1 MAATLELLQ
10 KLQRQRVR
18 MGELGD
24 ASPPETPAQATE
36 GTTEDDSAVQML
48 NRSSSSCEDE
58 SQGELQLKLKRQRR
72 RMGEFGL
79 PLQEISNQELEEQA
93 AAAVCIDGDVKVRQ
107 RALKFEGFEH
117 SLPSRPQLPGRVN
130 LERWEPMQ
138 RTCAATKE
146 EEETEGLSRYKQ
158 WLQEKELL
166 DVTLEQQQLS
176 EGAQKQNQQ
185 HDEDRE
191 RQLQED
197 GQEQN
202 QQHDEDLERQRQA
215 IQLPKWQPQQQL
227 EEYEEQPQYED
238 DQDHLE
244 EQGKQHF
251 QFQNLQAYLGLEAV
265 LESPEEELSMTQ
277 KEELD
282 ETILEEELSR
292 IQTEQLSE
300 TSRLASEHESDKVDT
315 EMEQLGQNNA
325 EETFSDSQEQRD
337 TSSSHYL
344 SAEGNDQERLMDAL
358 HDRQCFTAKD
368 DAPGFKWSSIR
379 PESDDEQNTELPETS
394 CEQAQKA
401 RPADLSS
408 GDDVHAKAQMVN
420 PTDYEDRPFE
430 ALPLDANANEQ
441 VHAEEAQFPA
451 QAAQCY
457 SLADG
462 DDDIPEQDDWE
473 EPLEFAML
481 DYCGSLPEGV
491 VHKLRDALKLH
502 EDLLRKLDKRN
513 KLLRSRVREIR
524 KPNDAAPDPAL
535 FGGDPAAPAS
545 PKLRPSTPPKRR
557 HRCPTSPQSRPLSP
571 CSPALSNASPF
582 QLQRTVANA
591 SVAAAEARRQR
602 LLRAEMSSKVEAINT
617 ERARQRDAQAEAN
630 LRARL
635 QGTMK
640 ASKEQILTMQRRAEQ
655 EEERMRM
662 RFEMAMRTRDGLE
675 GSLKAVLREQEQT
688 KQQIAQ
694 LEDWFISNEHTN
706 KGENKERI
714 QAKHQEKKLTS
725 ELKAHRAR
733 AQRCLQRQRR
743 TNDMIKELESLKTG
757 FQKFIE

>member
-10 KLQRQRVR
+10 KLQRQRLR

-24 ASPPETPAQATE
+24 GSPPETPAQATE
-36 GTTEDDSAVQML
+36 GAAQDESAAHVL

-58 SQGELQLKLKRQRR
+58 AQGELQLKLKRQRR

-93 AAAVCIDGDVKVRQ
+93 PAAVRTSVEIEGDVKVRQ

-117 SLPSRPQLPGRVN
+117 ASPSRLQLPGRVN
-130 LERWEPMQ
+130 LDRWEPML
-138 RTCAATKE
+138 RSSAATNV
-146 EEETEGLSRYKQ
+146 EEETESLRRHKQSWQEEELPGLT
-158 WLQEKELL
+158 QEQLP
-166 DVTLEQQQLS
+166 DV
-176 EGAQKQNQQ
+176 
-185 HDEDRE
+185 
-191 RQLQED
+191 

-202 QQHDEDLERQRQA
+202 QQHDYWERQRHALELQ
-215 IQLPKWQPQQQL
+215 QVQQQL

-238 DQDHLE
+238 YQGHQE
-244 EQGKQHF
+244 GQEQGF
-251 QFQNLQAYLGLEAV
+251 QFQNQQFEADHMQRENGLEAV
-265 LESPEEELSMTQ
+265 LEIPEEELSLIQ
-277 KEELD
+277 IEELN
-282 ETILEEELSR
+282 ETILEEDLSP
-292 IQTEQLSE
+292 IQTEKLSE
-300 TSRLASEHESDKVDT
+300 TSRLASEHESDKVEIET
-315 EMEQLGQNNA
+315 GQLGQCST
-325 EETFSDSQEQRD
+325 EEMFSDVQQQRD
-337 TSSSHYL
+337 TSSSHDL
-344 SAEGNDQERLMDAL
+344 SAESNDQEQLRGAW
-358 HDRQCFTAKD
+358 HGQQCFTAKD
-368 DAPGFKWSSIR
+368 DAPGFKWSSIG
-379 PESDDEQNTELPETS
+379 PLLHESDDEQNSDLPETA
-394 CEQAQKA
+394 CEQAQPENLNSHQE
-401 RPADLSS
+401 R
-408 GDDVHAKAQMVN
+408 HW
-420 PTDYEDRPFE
+420 E
-430 ALPLDANANEQ
+430 APPLNANVSDQ
-441 VHAEEAQFPA
+441 GHADEAQVPA

-462 DDDIPEQDDWE
+462 DDDAPEDDWD

-481 DYCGSLPEGV
+481 DYCGSLPDGV

-513 KLLRSRVREIR
+513 RLLRSRVREIR
-524 KPNDAAPDPAL
+524 KPDDAAPDLA
-535 FGGDPAAPAS
+535 PAAPAS
-545 PKLRPSTPPKRR
+545 PKARPSTPPKRR

-571 CSPALSNASPF
+571 CSPALSSASPF

-630 LRARL
+630 LKARL
-635 QGTMK
+635 EGTMK

-675 GSLKAVLREQEQT
+675 RSLKAVLREQEQT
-688 KQQIAQ
+688 KQQISD
-694 LEDWFISNEHTN
+694 LEDWFISTEHTN
-706 KGENKERI
+706 KNEDKERI
-714 QAKHQEKKLTS
+714 QAKRQEKKLTT

-757 FQKFIE
+757 LQKFIE